1 MPTPNRGTLSLDH
14 YPRLKNPT
22 LRFRHAMKLAPY
34 VESAVVSDC
43 FEFARRAR
51 ILDIRA
57 SPYDASQYMGLGDD
71 LDLSPIAVEHTA
83 GRQQYQMEQSG
94 RRFGPEKSGRRRK
107 ESCAVPADPGTELPI
122 RYSGRRLRFAGKA
135 NSVPFENCVVE
146 RRSFLSFET
155 VMEVF
160 DP

>member
-1 MPTPNRGTLSLDH
+1 
-14 YPRLKNPT
+14 
-22 LRFRHAMKLAPY
+22 MKLAPY

-83 GRQQYQMEQSG
+83 GRQQYQMEQEVLWRDG
-94 RRFGPEKSGRRRK
+94 NPLRARLIEAYKCFLNWPPPECTPKGQ
-107 ESCAVPADPGTELPI
+107 CL
-122 RYSGRRLRFAGKA
+122 
-135 NSVPFENCVVE
+135 
-146 RRSFLSFET
+146 
-155 VMEVF
+155 
-160 DP
+160 